1 MATHRRPPQHGTAR
15 AARASVLSAAATA
28 AVALGSAPAVAE
40 PALDRAG
47 AAQRVDELF
56 AEAERAVEEYNGTA
70 ERVAEL
76 TTEAERYQRRV
87 EAGRQAVNDTRRSLG
102 SAAAAHY
109 RAGGIDPTVALLL
122 SDDPDTYLAR
132 AAAVQRAGT
141 RRSGELREL
150 MAAQRTLE
158 QRRAEAGD
166 KLDELAA
173 ERDALARAKNTV
185 LRKLA
190 TAQAQYDRLTTEEHA
205 ERAGRAERERAE
217 HERAAAAAVPAPA
230 GPAAGEATPAA
241 APAPA
246 TGSRGATALQAAR
259 GALGSPYA
267 WGAAGPN
274 SFDCSGLT
282 QWAYRQAG
290 VSLPRT
296 SQAQAAAGTPVPLS
310 AAQPGDL
317 VVYRSDASHI
327 GLYAGGGQVIHAP
340 YPGAAVRLEPV
351 GMMPLHS
358 VVRP

>member
-1 MATHRRPPQHGTAR
+1 MAIHRRPSQHGTAR

-56 AEAERAVEEYNGTA
+56 AEAERAVEAYNGTA

-87 EAGRQAVNDTRRSLG
+87 EAGQQAVNETRRSLG

-132 AAAVQRAGT
+132 AAAVQRVGT

-166 KLDELAA
+166 KLGELAA
-173 ERDALARAKNTV
+173 EREALARAKNTV

-190 TAQAQYDRLTTEEHA
+190 TAQAQYERLTEEEHA
-205 ERAGRAERERAE
+205 ERAERAERAARAE
-217 HERAAAAAVPAPA
+217 HERAAAA
-230 GPAAGEATPAA
+230 GPASAGTATPAA
-241 APAPA
+241 APAPTA
-246 TGSRGATALQAAR
+246 GSRGAGALQAAR